1 MSNNMNTEQ
10 LQTVD
15 NIKALR
21 QQVKTWRQ
29 QGLKIAFVPTMGNL
43 HDGHLALVH
52 AAHKYADKVIVSI
65 FVNPMQFG
73 LSEDIDNYPK
83 TLEEDKTQLIA
94 ANTDLLFIPTSAII
108 YPKGYTDNTFVEVP
122 NISKLYC
129 GASRPGH
136 FRGVATVVCKLFN
149 LVQPDVACFG
159 SKDYQQLQ
167 VIQTMVDDL
176 SMPVEIVPVE
186 IIRETSGLAM
196 SSRNGYLTKEE
207 MQIAPNLYKT
217 LQWLSDELRSHQQPR
232 DYAVLVMQA
241 TKKIDEAGFKTDYI
255 NLCHAQ
261 TLAPATPA
269 DKDIVILAA
278 AYLGKARLIDN
289 MPVKL

>member
-1 MSNNMNTEQ
+1 
-10 LQTVD
+10 
-15 NIKALR
+15 
-21 QQVKTWRQ
+21 
-29 QGLKIAFVPTMGNL
+29 MGNL
-43 HDGHLALVH
+43 HAGHISLIKRAKLE
-52 AAHKYADKVIVSI
+52 ADYVVASI

-149 LVQPDVACFG
+149 LVQPDIACFG

-207 MQIAPNLYKT
+207 MQIAPNLYRI